1 MTDIISGFKEI
12 RDLPTTVVEVVKAS
26 HDDPSEAVIKVT
38 RADFNA
44 LTGVV
49 KATVSGQ
56 VTREG
61 VLIHRA
67 RLITEKA
74 RIQVAIDDLQA
85 FVAVAQAAIDKWLID
100 HPKGEK

>member
-1 MTDIISGFKEI
+1 MTDIISGFNQIKA
-12 RDLPTTVVEVVKAS
+12 LPTTSVEVIKAS

-49 KATVSGQ
+49 KATVSGE

-67 RLITEKA
+67 RLIAEKA
-74 RIQVAIDDLQA
+74 RIQAASDDLQA
-85 FVAVAQAAIDKWLID
+85 FVAVAQAAIDQWLID
-100 HPKGEK
+100 NPKEG

>member
-1 MTDIISGFKEI
+1 MTDIISGFNQIKA
-12 RDLPTTVVEVVKAS
+12 LPTTSVEVIKAS

-49 KATVSGQ
+49 KATVSGE

-61 VLIHRA
+61 VLTHRA
-67 RLITEKA
+67 RLIAERA
-74 RIQVAIDDLQA
+74 RIQAAIDDLQA
-85 FVAVAQAAIDKWLID
+85 FVAVAQAAIDKWLVD
-100 HPKGEK
+100 HPKEG